1 MKFAEKLK
9 KAMQELNLNQRQVV
23 TMTGK
28 SKGSVSQYLS
38 GKQIPS
44 EDVQSAIATSLGLAS
59 DYFTGMDKEL
69 QVMPQLEIRDGVIP
83 RLDVTKAAKL
93 MGMNHN
99 TVRKGLQ
106 QGVFPWG
113 YAVHTS
119 DNRWSYFINAK
130 RFHKKLSLPQSGNQ
144 YEKGKQDLFVV
155 VIAFRYLLP
164 GKDFLEFKRK
174 LIKEIDRVNREV
186 EHISEVELLN
196 KMGFPE
202 NWKNIT
208 RYHLK

>member
-59 DYFTGMDKEL
+59 DYFTGMDKEEL
-69 QVMPQLEIRDGVIP
+69 PVMPPIEVKAGTIP
-83 RLDVTKAAKL
+83 KLDVTKAAKM

-130 RFHKKLSLPQSGNQ
+130 RF
-144 YEKGKQDLFVV
+144 
-155 VIAFRYLLP
+155 A
-164 GKDFLEFKRK
+164 
-174 LIKEIDRVNREV
+174 EV
-186 EHISEVELLN
+186 E
-196 KMGFPE
+196 G
-202 NWKNIT
+202 IT
-208 RYHLK
+208 L

>member
-59 DYFTGMDKEL
+59 DYFTGMDQEL
-69 QVMPQLEIRDGVIP
+69 QVMPQLEVKAGTIP
-83 RLDVTKAAKL
+83 KLDVAKAAKM

-119 DNRWSYFINAK
+119 GNRWAYFINAK
-130 RFHKKLSLPQSGNQ
+130 RF
-144 YEKGKQDLFVV
+144 
-155 VIAFRYLLP
+155 A
-164 GKDFLEFKRK
+164 
-174 LIKEIDRVNREV
+174 EV
-186 EHISEVELLN
+186 EGIAL
-196 KMGFPE
+196 
-202 NWKNIT
+202 
-208 RYHLK
+208 